1 MDHEKTAEDGDIVAL
16 YLARDEAALAMT
28 QRKYGRYCHSI
39 AENILGNAAD
49 AEECVNDAL
58 KKAWDTI
65 PPHKPKTLSTYLGM
79 LVRQISLNRARDL
92 RAKKRGGGQLPLVLE
107 ELEECIADPDAA
119 GASDDIVR
127 EALDIFLGGLPQR
140 TRMVFMRRYW
150 FADSIST
157 IAATFGMREGS
168 VHTLLSRT
176 RKQLKDF
183 LAQQHI
189 DV

>member
-92 RAKKRGGGQLPLVLE
+92 RAKKRGGKKPR
-107 ELEECIADPDAA
+107 CI
-119 GASDDIVR
+119 
-127 EALDIFLGGLPQR
+127 
-140 TRMVFMRRYW
+140 
-150 FADSIST
+150 
-157 IAATFGMREGS
+157 
-168 VHTLLSRT
+168 LLYRAVVGIW
-176 RKQLKDF
+176 K
-183 LAQQHI
+183 
-189 DV
+189 